1 MAKSKKSGKVFEN
14 MDVTEGDRKTGELA
28 VATEKEP
35 EPTVYNEPKIGRV
48 IRDFGAYR
56 VVVGNSTVE
65 EMKGRV
71 VYAVI
76 NNDTGVVE
84 EECSVLPQALL
95 HAGQFQKEMQ
105 NDRWEQRLNPTGM
118 MVPTGPQVLKQ

>member
-1 MAKSKKSGKVFEN
+1 MTKKKSGKIV
-14 MDVTEGDRKTGELA
+14 V
-28 VATEKEP
+28 P
-35 EPTVYNEPKIGRV
+35 EVEETVYNDPKIDRV
-48 IRDFGAYR
+48 IRDFGLYR
-56 VVVGNSTVE
+56 VVVANSTVE

-105 NDRWEQRLNPTGM
+105 NDRWENRLNPSNM
-118 MVPTGPQVLKQ
+118 MVPTGPQIVKQ